1 MENREVLAKNV
12 DIWLRLQMVFQAAIS
27 TLGKR
32 SLREACAENIQ
43 PGVHIPESSTLIAE
57 NHATLLEDLTV
68 LNNLLVIARN
78 MLAIKEVAQDICA
91 TAQLDKQ
98 VTKLIVICV
107 NVTSKG
113 YDGESLDHLTRRNVN
128 EITELCE

>member
-1 MENREVLAKNV
+1 V
-12 DIWLRLQMVFQAAIS
+12 
-27 TLGKR
+27 
-32 SLREACAENIQ
+32 
-43 PGVHIPESSTLIAE
+43 PGAPVPESSALIAE

-91 TAQLDKQ
+91 ATQLDKQ
-98 VTKLIVICV
+98 VTKLMVVCI

-113 YDGESLDHLTRRNVN
+113 YDGENIDAKTRQNLN
-128 EITELCE
+128 EITELCKLWCTVFWS

>member
-1 MENREVLAKNV
+1 
-12 DIWLRLQMVFQAAIS
+12 MVFLAAIP
-27 TLGKR
+27 TLSR
-32 SLREACAENIQ
+32 CSLREGYAENIQ
-43 PGVHIPESSTLIAE
+43 PGAHIPESSTLIAE

-78 MLAIKEVAQDICA
+78 MLAIKEVAQDICS

-98 VTKLIVICV
+98 VMKLIVICI

-113 YDGESLDHLTRRNVN
+113 YDGETLDHLTRRNVN
-128 EITELCE
+128 EVTELCG

>member
-1 MENREVLAKNV
+1 MRNREILAKNV
-12 DIWLRLQMVFQAAIS
+12 DIWLRLQMVLQAAVP
-27 TLGKR
+27 TLSKR
-32 SLREACAENIQ
+32 SLRESYAENIQ

-57 NHATLLEDLTV
+57 NHATLLEDLTL
-68 LNNLLVIARN
+68 LNNLLIIARN

-98 VTKLIVICV
+98 VIKLIVICI

-113 YDGESLDHLTRRNVN
+113 FDGESLDHRNVN